1 MGAAL
6 RRTAT
11 ALAVAVTF
19 GAAPSPGWA
28 APGEAG
34 KYLAEAVRDKGLP
47 CREAESAK
55 PDPSA
60 TSADEA
66 GVDPRLQ
73 RRALPGQVHGRRV
86 GRGRAPAL
94 IARAGR

>member
-1 MGAAL
+1 MRAAL

-19 GAAPSPGWA
+19 GAAPSLGWA

-55 PDPSA
+55 PDPRA
-60 TSADEA
+60 TSADETA
-66 GVDPRLQ
+66 WILACSDGRYRVKFMGDASVEVERL
-73 RRALPGQVHGRRV
+73 P
-86 GRGRAPAL
+86 
-94 IARAGR
+94 

>member
-1 MGAAL
+1 MEAAL

-11 ALAVAVTF
+11 ALAVAATF
-19 GAAPSPGWA
+19 GAAPSLGWA
-28 APGEAG
+28 AAGEAG

-55 PDPSA
+55 PDPRA
-60 TSADEA
+60 TSVDEA
-66 GVDPRLQ
+66 AYPRLQ

-86 GRGRAPAL
+86 GRGRAPSL
-94 IARAGR
+94 IARGGR